1 MLYERRD
8 RAYDRLERE
17 GVTVRRYLIVANQT
31 LLGAP
36 LLARVKECLAAGP
49 CEFHLVVPATH
60 APGPFAQLEHR
71 DHAFAVKRLQ
81 EGLARFGALGI
92 DVVGE
97 VGDARPMDA
106 IRDAMRDA
114 PPFDEIILSTLP
126 PGPSRWLHQDVPAR
140 MRRHFAVPIT
150 HVVAARVATGVR

>member
-1 MLYERRD
+1 M
-8 RAYDRLERE
+8 
-17 GVTVRRYLIVANQT
+17 RRYLIVANRT

-60 APGPFAQLEHR
+60 APGPFSQLEHR
-71 DHAFAVKRLQ
+71 DHAFALRRLE
-81 EGLARFGALGI
+81 EGLARFRALGI
-92 DVVGE
+92 EVVGE

-126 PGPSRWLHQDVPAR
+126 PGLSRWLHQDLPHRIAR
-140 MRRHFAVPIT
+140 TFEVKTSAV
-150 HVVAARVATGVR
+150 VMARAAA